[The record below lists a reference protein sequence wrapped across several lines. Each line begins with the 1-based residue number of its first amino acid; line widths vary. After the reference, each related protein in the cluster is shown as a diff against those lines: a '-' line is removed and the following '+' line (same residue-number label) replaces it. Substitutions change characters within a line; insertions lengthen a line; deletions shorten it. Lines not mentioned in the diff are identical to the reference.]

1 MLQAQAL
8 DILKMGKN
16 VFITGPAGSGKTH
29 VINSYVNYLKSHAVD
44 VAVTASTGIAATH
57 IGGMTI
63 HSWSGLGIRD
73 TLTDYDIED
82 LMERQY
88 LYKRFERTKVLIIDE
103 VSMLHHFRL
112 DLIEWIC
119 RQMKRSDLPFGG
131 MQIVLCGDFF
141 QLPPVTR
148 GVRSHVMTSQ
158 DLARDFQSNANE
170 NLDKV
175 YGSRRETGESEFA
188 YKAESWLSSKF
199 TICHLSEQHRQKDN
213 IYLSIL
219 NQIRENKVSAK
230 TVELLKTCF
239 NKDPVAEQ
247 SSLQGEPDVYTRLY
261 THNIDV
267 DVVNKKHL
275 SLISGDAKSYHMISK
290 GSHGLTETLKKS
302 CLSPDVLELKKGA
315 RVMFTKNHIDGGYVN
330 GTLGVVSD
338 FNSFGDPIVRTN
350 NGMTFAV
357 SPQSWKIEEEGK
369 VKAEISQLPLRLAWA
384 ITVHK
389 SQGMSLDAMEVDLS
403 KSFVRGMGYV
413 ALSRVRSL
421 SGMKLLGFND
431 MSLLVDPEVLEMDK
445 KFREKSDDA
454 VDMLSELSAGE
465 IVEIQKAFMKKIE
478 PEEKVRIK
486 RQPLKASSGRMT
498 KKELK
503 LSTQEITRE
512 MLVEEIPLAEIA
524 DKRAVKPETII
535 SHVED
540 LIADK
545 NCPDIDYLKR
555 ELKRSE
561 MEDILSAFKKAG
573 TTTLSPVYNILM
585 RQKKKSTYLKIR
597 LARLFL

>member
-1 MLQAQAL
+1 MDKVLCYNSSMTQAEAL

-16 VFITGPAGSGKTH
+16 VFITGPAGSGKTY
-29 VINSYVNYLKSHAVD
+29 VINSYINYLKSHSVD
-44 VAVTASTGIAATH
+44 VAVTASTGVAATH
-57 IGGMTI
+57 IGGQTI
-63 HSWSGLGIRD
+63 HSWSGLGVRD

-112 DLIEWIC
+112 DLIDWIC
-119 RQMKRSDLPFGG
+119 RQMKRNEKPFGG
-131 MQIVLCGDFF
+131 MQIVLSGDFF

-148 GVRSHVMTSQ
+148 GELV
-158 DLARDFQSNANE
+158 E
-170 NLDKV
+170 P
-175 YGSRRETGESEFA
+175 EFA
-188 YKAESWLSSKF
+188 YKAESWLASKF

-213 IYLSIL
+213 VYLSIL
-219 NQIRENKVSAK
+219 NQIRENRVNKK
-230 TVELLKTCF
+230 TVELLKSRF
-239 NKDPVAEQ
+239 NKNPDSGAE
-247 SSLQGEPDVYTRLY
+247 STRLY

-275 SLISGDAKSYHMISK
+275 NLIPSPTRNYHMTSK
-290 GSHGLTETLKKS
+290 GSHGLAESLKKS
-302 CLSPDVLELKKGA
+302 CLSPAILELKKGA

-350 NGMTFAV
+350 SGMTFSV

-369 VKAEISQLPLRLAWA
+369 IKAEISQLPLRLAWA

-421 SGMKLLGFND
+421 GGMKLLGFND
-431 MSLLVDPEVLEMDK
+431 MSLEIDPEVLEMDQ
-445 KFREKSDDA
+445 KFQEKS
-454 VDMLSELSAGE
+454 ESARQDLAEMSRNE
-465 IVEIQKAFMKKIE
+465 IVEIQKAYLKKIE
-478 PEEKVRIK
+478 PEEKVKIK
-486 RQPLKASSGRMT
+486 
-498 KKELK
+498 KKEK
-503 LSTQEITRE
+503 ESKKSTHEITRE
-512 MLVEEIPLAEIA
+512 MLLEEMPLTEIA

-535 SHVED
+535 SHIED
-540 LIADK
+540 LVADK

-555 ELKRSE
+555 ELKHSE

-573 TTTLSPVYNILM
+573 TTTLSPVFNLLIK
-585 RQKKKSTYLKIR
+585 QKKKSTYLKIR
-597 LARLFL
+597 LARLFLEN

>member
-112 DLIEWIC
+112 DMIEWIC
-119 RQMKRSDLPFGG
+119 RQMKRSEKPFGG

-148 GVRSHVMTSQ
+148 AKEYDSVV
-158 DLARDFQSNANE
+158 
-170 NLDKV
+170 
-175 YGSRRETGESEFA
+175 ESEFA

-230 TVELLKTCF
+230 TVELLKTRF
-239 NKDPVAEQ
+239 NK
-247 SSLQGEPDVYTRLY
+247 EPDGGGEWTRLY

-275 SLISGDAKSYHMISK
+275 SLISGDAKNYHMISK

-350 NGMTFAV
+350 SGMTFSV

-369 VKAEISQLPLRLAWA
+369 IKAEITQLPLRLAWA

-431 MSLLVDPEVLEMDK
+431 MSLLVDPEVLEMDQ
-445 KFREKSDDA
+445 KFQEKSDDA

-478 PEEKVRIK
+478 PEEKIK
-486 RQPLKASSGRMT
+486 IK
-498 KKELK
+498 KKEKELK
-503 LSTQEITRE
+503 LSTQEITKE
-512 MLVEEIPLAEIA
+512 MLLKEISLAEIA

-545 NCPDIDYLKR
+545 NCPDIEYLKM

-561 MEDILSAFKKAG
+561 MEDILGAFKKTG

-585 RQKKKSTYLKIR
+585 KQKKKSTYLKIR